1 MNTVVFASI
10 AFVATTA
17 SSAFAGLVN
26 PLIAPWAGSGAAQFA
41 QWDSFT
47 SAFGGAN
54 LPDTAGS
61 RPFSLMNFSPDAFIT
76 GAGNIYGPSS
86 PLAIMIMGGTSAGQ
100 TPSQVVMNVA
110 TLGNPIPPTGVRLSL
125 FDNMGNSISLAPAST
140 EVRSDAPVPPQGSAR
155 TVAYTWNTASM
166 PFAATGFRIDINGA
180 PSNMSLDAVRLD
192 LNFVPAPGAFAIM
205 AVAAMGSRRRRA

>member
-1 MNTVVFASI
+1 MNISVFASI
-10 AFVATTA
+10 AVAATTSA
-17 SSAFAGLVN
+17 SALAGLVN
-26 PLIAPWAGSGAAQFA
+26 PLVAPWVGSPSAQYA

-47 SAFGGAN
+47 SAFGGVN
-54 LPDTAGS
+54 MPDTSGS
-61 RPFSLMNFSPDAFIT
+61 RPFSLMNFSPDAFIS

-86 PLAIMIMGGTSAGQ
+86 PLTIMIMGGTSAGQ
-100 TPSQVVMNVA
+100 TPIQVILNIA
-110 TLGNPIPPTGVRLSL
+110 TLGNAIPQGGVRLSL
-125 FDNMGNSISLAPAST
+125 FDNLGNALSLNPVAV
-140 EVRSDAPVPPQGSAR
+140 EVRSDVPTPPQGSAR